1 MRECL
6 RTVSA
11 SNLLECSS
19 GDAFPETHQ
28 IPGAR
33 EDVHGVRL
41 VGEGGLHVEDQLD
54 VIDARQV
61 ARARR
66 LKRRLRVECEAH
78 AVDVRLRQV
87 RVVLV
92 GDDTAPVERRLLTE
106 ARGGVEKELR
116 VGDRV
121 ATIDAREVAEVVAA
135 LLALT
140 ANAEDELK
148 RRVVE
153 GEGNAADLLR
163 LGLEVVLGLDD
174 QLLKVRGRELVAL
187 LLVEV
192 DVGDLH
198 LGLEVVG
205 GETKTGAGVADGNVR
220 PRDDDELLE
229 ALEVDVDLDAVV
241 GEGREGKGGSRRE
254 GEVEGEGDVE
264 VTLLARVAD
273 QLRAGVAATRELGE
287 TTTRLTREL
296 LPAEEEGTPELVDL
310 LTTDDQL
317 GLVDEEVTRVVAVVA
332 PGVTK
337 LGARGIGAV
346 RLVVRAARELATGAV
361 LLAAPHVL
369 RITERL
375 RLLVRRHV
383 VVVRREV
390 LEKSRLVHLRARVAR
405 GAAVHEDGE
414 LTTGRETRARLGL
427 GVTGDETRKGHVNVK
442 EVHHVTNTVQ
452 EDLTL
457 LTKVGVGVEG
467 LRERLD
473 REARVTLPGGTPEGR
488 LSVTGERL
496 VDETLGKKIVVC
508 ARHLCDGV
516 CVCYLTVHRKKIWR
530 HGGTR

>member
-11 SNLLECSS
+11 SNLLECSP
-19 GDAFPETHQ
+19 GDTLSKTHKV
-28 IPGAR
+28 PGAR

-41 VGEGGLHVEDQLD
+41 VGERGLHVEDQLD

-66 LKRRLRVECEAH
+66 LKRRLGVEGEAH

-135 LLALT
+135 LLALAT
-140 ANAEDELK
+140 NAEDELK
-148 RRVVE
+148 GRVVE
-153 GEGNAADLLR
+153 GEGNAADLLG

-174 QLLKVRGRELVAL
+174 QLLKVRRRELVAL
-187 LLVEV
+187 LLVKV
-192 DVGDLH
+192 DVCDLH

-205 GETKTGAGVADGNVR
+205 GETKTRAGVADGDVR
-220 PRDDDELLE
+220 TRDDDQLLK

-241 GEGREGKGGSRRE
+241 SERGEGKRRTRRE
-254 GEVEGEGDVE
+254 GEVERKRDVE
-264 VTLLARVAD
+264 VALLARVAD
-273 QLRAGVAATRELGE
+273 QLRAGVAATRELGK
-287 TTTRLTREL
+287 TTSRLARKL
-296 LPAEEEGTPELVDL
+296 LPAEEEGAPKLVDL

-317 GLVDEEVTRVVAVVA
+317 RLVDKEVTRIVAVVA
-332 PGVTK
+332 PSVTK
-337 LGARGIGAV
+337 LRARLVGAV
-346 RLVVRAARELATGAV
+346 RLVVRAARELATRTV

-369 RITERL
+369 RVTERL

-390 LEKSRLVHLRARVAR
+390 LEERRLVHLRARVAR
-405 GAAVHEDGE
+405 GTTVHEYGE

-427 GVTGDETRKGHVNVK
+427 GVACDQTRKGHVDVK
-442 EVHHVTNTVQ
+442 EVHHITNAVKQ
-452 EDLTL
+452 NLTL

-467 LRERLD
+467 LRERLN
-473 REARVTLPGGTPEGR
+473 REARVALPGGTPEGR
-488 LSVTGERL
+488 LGVTGQGL
-496 VDETLGKKIVVC
+496 VDETLGKKIVIC
-508 ARHLCDGV
+508 ARHLCDEVG
-516 CVCYLTVHRKKIWR
+516 VCYLTLHRKKIWR
-530 HGGTR
+530 SVGAR